1 MASDMTRRALFK
13 ASALAG
19 GAALAQALAGRWG
32 RSGPVWVPA
41 AHANHL
47 CFDPVPDP
55 AGAGFVQV
63 GSEPPLVPGSP
74 LVVVDPSTEPGR
86 FLTCFCRADD
96 LFVDAAGT
104 PLQIVLTPRV
114 TLDPAFLAAPD
125 GNTGVHV
132 TINDGTREL
141 RSVLL
146 AQGPGGP
153 IAVAIELVSGYSPS
167 LTLPSLTADFT
178 LVRRPDGS
186 GILALPGGPGF
197 TVPADALPA
206 SRRPGVP
213 TVEFGTYDVGAASL
227 TAWATLGL
235 PPAPSDDIPFVAFD
249 PRLVIQDF
257 ARFDRVRI
265 SGSFELAPGQT
276 VDPTVDPVSITLSRP
291 GEAPFWPPAAQP
303 GTGFVER
310 PRGWFALTREAR
322 AATGFTTFIIR
333 RDPAAS
339 TRADFLLIDRGA
351 MVTGNFSEI
360 AMMLRLNKNVDT
372 FTTDFVESPPG
383 SGNWIPL

>member
-1 MASDMTRRALFK
+1 MAGDMTRRALLQVT
-13 ASALAG
+13 ALAG
-19 GAALAQALAGRWG
+19 GAALSHALPRRWG
-32 RSGPVWVPA
+32 RSGPIWVPA
-41 AHANHL
+41 AHADHL

-55 AGAGFVQV
+55 AAAGFLQV
-63 GSEPPLVPGSP
+63 GSEPPLVPGAP
-74 LVVVDPSTEPGR
+74 LVIVDPSTEPGR
-86 FLTCFCRADD
+86 FLTCFCQADD

-114 TLDPAFLAAPD
+114 SLDPAFLAAPD

-153 IAVAIELVSGYSPS
+153 IAVAIELVGGYSPA

-186 GILALPGGPGF
+186 GILTLPGGPGF

-206 SRRPGVP
+206 SRRPGLR

-257 ARFDRVRI
+257 TRFDRVRI

-276 VDPTVDPVSITLSRP
+276 VDPTVDPVSLTLSRP
-291 GEAPFWPPAAQP
+291 GQAPFWPPAAQP

-333 RDPAAS
+333 TSPPGSA
-339 TRADFLLIDRGA
+339 RADFLLIDRGA
-351 MVTGNFSEI
+351 MVTGEFSKVGEYMRI
-360 AMMLRLNKNVDT
+360 GKHVGSI
-372 FTTDFVESPPG
+372 TTDMVESPPG